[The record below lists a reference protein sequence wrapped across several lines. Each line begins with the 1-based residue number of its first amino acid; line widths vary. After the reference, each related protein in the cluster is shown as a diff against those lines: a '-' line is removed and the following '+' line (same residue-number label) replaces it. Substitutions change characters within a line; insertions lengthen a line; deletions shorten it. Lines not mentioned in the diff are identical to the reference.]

1 MLGIKAPFGEPFLYA
16 PQPMSKLM
24 PENGAK
30 KRVCRIDPKQPT
42 PGPALFSSTNPVYL
56 EDFDSRTV
64 FRHEFAEGCLTGAWA
79 RQMCPPPT
87 GKPPPSKARQ
97 AVAAA

>member
-30 KRVCRIDPKQPT
+30 KRGALDTSKQPA
-42 PGPALFSSTNPVYL
+42 PVPALFSSISPRL
-56 EDFDSRTV
+56 LRGF
-64 FRHEFAEGCLTGAWA
+64 
-79 RQMCPPPT
+79 
-87 GKPPPSKARQ
+87 
-97 AVAAA
+97 

>member
-42 PGPALFSSTNPVYL
+42 PGPALFSSTNPVYSR
-56 EDFDSRTV
+56 DYDSDTV
-64 FRHEFAEGCLTGAWA
+64 FRHEFAEGRLLRMRTS
-79 RQMCPPPT
+79 QMHPPPLANR
-87 GKPPPSKARQ
+87 P
-97 AVAAA
+97 